1 MSQQSKHLDSR
12 GRLPQ
17 ITGEVARDSAEMLD
31 GLGFRSLSDFL
42 TAASW
47 AYRRGLFQ
55 GTFYPIAVA
64 SEVSEKSHLLA
75 TQSNNV
81 QQASTEA
88 GLSPRPKDEYSPM
101 LIEDGFID
109 DDDDDD
115 D

>member
-55 GTFYPIAVA
+55 GTFYPMAM
-64 SEVSEKSHLLA
+64 
-75 TQSNNV
+75 QSNPTV
-81 QQASTEA
+81 VTTE
-88 GLSPRPKDEYSPM
+88 PQPEPKPEIEYTPM
-101 LIEDGFID
+101 VIEDGFDFED
-109 DDDDDD
+109 DDDE
-115 D
+115 